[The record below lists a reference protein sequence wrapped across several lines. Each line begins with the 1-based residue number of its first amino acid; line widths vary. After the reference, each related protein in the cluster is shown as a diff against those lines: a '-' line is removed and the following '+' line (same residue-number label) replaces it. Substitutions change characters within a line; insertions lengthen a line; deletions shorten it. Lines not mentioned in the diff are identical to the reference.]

1 MRKSELVTRLAQHE
15 KLARED
21 ALTIVRF
28 LFDEIGACL
37 MRGEDVHL
45 MPFGVFRVVTRAERQ
60 GRNPRTGEP
69 ITIPAKKVI
78 RFSPAMT
85 LQQGVEKLQQE

>member
-1 MRKSELVTRLAQHE
+1 MTRTELVTRLAQHE
-15 KLARED
+15 KLSRED

-28 LFDEIGACL
+28 VFDEVAACL
-37 MRGEDVHL
+37 MRGEDVRL
-45 MPFGVFRVVTRAERQ
+45 MPFGMFHVVTRAERQ

-78 RFSPAMT
+78 RFNPS
-85 LQQGVEKLQQE
+85 QSVRQGVEKLQ